1 MKRLAQILFL
11 QFCILTITLNFAAFG
26 QAAEMKLSPEQQ
38 KIWGL
43 VESFW
48 ETVQNGD
55 LEGLMNLLHEKYVF
69 WPKGY
74 TVTSNKSEI
83 EFLLTK
89 WLAHFPPSSYELSLR
104 SIQVFKNFAIVHYS
118 SISNGTW
125 GSDTQRRTT
134 VWMKDIGEWKLVGGM
149 GAELNPCLN

>member
-1 MKRLAQILFL
+1 
-11 QFCILTITLNFAAFG
+11 
-26 QAAEMKLSPEQQ
+26 MKLSPEQQ

-48 ETVQNGD
+48 ETAQNGD

-74 TVTSNKSEI
+74 TVTFNKSERK
-83 EFLLTK
+83 FLFNK
-89 WLAHFPPSSYELSLR
+89 WLAHLPPSSYELSLR

-118 SISNGTW
+118 FILKGTW
-125 GSDTQRRTT
+125 GSDTQRRTA
-134 VWMKDIGEWKLVGGM
+134 VWMKNNGEWKLVGGM
-149 GAELNPCLN
+149 GADLYPCLN

>member
-1 MKRLAQILFL
+1 MNKVSN
-11 QFCILTITLNFAAFG
+11 TIYLPWLIVTLIINFSAIG
-26 QAAEMKLSPEQQ
+26 QAAEMKLSPEQR

-43 VESFW
+43 VESYW
-48 ETVQNGD
+48 ETAQNGD
-55 LEGLMNLLHEKYVF
+55 LQGLMKLLHEKYTS

-74 TVTSNKSEI
+74 TVTFNKSDI

-89 WLAHFPPSSYELSLR
+89 WLAHFPPISYELSLK
-104 SIQVFKNFAIVHYS
+104 SIQLFKNFAIVHYS
-118 SISNGTW
+118 SISRGNW

-134 VWMKDIGEWKLVGGM
+134 IWMKDNGEWKLAGGM